1 MSHHGHHHGN
11 NDTFGWVLG
20 LMGAL
25 IFFWMIGVIVV
36 GIIWFLWASTSTWT
50 TFPRRLA
57 RTLIVLLV
65 LFFLL

>member
-1 MSHHGHHHGN
+1 VSHHHCN
-11 NDTFGWVLG
+11 NDSSFGWVLG

-25 IFFWMIGVIVV
+25 IFYWMIGVIVV
-36 GIIWFLWASTSTWT
+36 GIIWFLWATNSTWT

-57 RTLIVLLV
+57 RTLLIMLV